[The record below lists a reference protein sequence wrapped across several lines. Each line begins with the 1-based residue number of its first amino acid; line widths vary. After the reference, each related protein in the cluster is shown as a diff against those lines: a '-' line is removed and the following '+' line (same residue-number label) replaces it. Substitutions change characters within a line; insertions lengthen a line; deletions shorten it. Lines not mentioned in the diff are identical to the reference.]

1 MSTALITGGTAGVG
15 LATGLALGARG
26 VRCWLTWRW
35 GSADPDEVRARFA
48 AVGAPEPV
56 LFQADCGSAE
66 DTATLL
72 EALVERTDGVD
83 ILVNN
88 ATSAPVVRT
97 LDDLTLHGLQQSVRY
112 GAWPLVALTT
122 GLRTAFGRSPRYVV
136 AMSSDGPDHFH
147 PGYDAVAASK
157 AMLETLVR
165 YLATR
170 LRPEGTRVNA
180 IRSRG
185 VPTAS
190 FEAVFGDDAVRF
202 ARRHAPAH
210 WWVPAEEVAGAVVAL
225 CSGRMDAV
233 NGQVLVVD
241 RGAAFADNLMRLYDD
256 RDVRETP

>member
-1 MSTALITGGTAGVG
+1 MTTALITGGTAGVG
-15 LATGLALGARG
+15 LATGLALGRRG
-26 VRCWLTWRW
+26 VRCCATYRW
-35 GSADPDEVRARFA
+35 GSVDPDEVRARFA
-48 AVGAPEPV
+48 EAGAPEPV
-56 LFQADCGSAE
+56 LVQSDCGSAE
-66 DTATLL
+66 DTDALL
-72 EALVERTDGVD
+72 QELVERTDGVD
-83 ILVNN
+83 ILVSN

-112 GAWPLVALTT
+112 GAWPLVALTK

-165 YLATR
+165 YLATH

-180 IRSRG
+180 VRSRG

-190 FEAVFGDDAVRF
+190 FQAVFGEEVERF

-233 NGQVLVVD
+233 NGQVLVID
-241 RGAAFADNLMRLYDD
+241 RGAAFADNLMRIYDEGGLS
-256 RDVRETP
+256 R